1 MPMNVGYGSGK
12 GGGASVLDKG
22 SKIRSPFKHALA
34 KGKSPGGGKT
44 MKKMNYGSR
53 YKGAGR

>member
-1 MPMNVGYGSGK
+1 MNMGYGSGK
-12 GGGASVLDKG
+12 GKGASTLDKG

-34 KGKSPGGGKT
+34 KGKSGGGKT

>member
-1 MPMNVGYGSGK
+1 MPMHMGYGSGK
-12 GGGASVLDKG
+12 GKGASTLDKG

-34 KGKSPGGGKT
+34 KGKSGGGKT